1 MLWKCYT
8 QYVSKFWKLSSCP
21 RTGKGQFSFQ
31 FQSKAMPKKCSN
43 YSIIAFIS
51 HANKVMLKILQAR
64 PKRCVNLELL
74 NVQAGFRKVRGNRD
88 QISNICWIIEK
99 ARELQKTSTS
109 ASLTTLKPLTVW
121 ITADSGKFLKRW
133 KHQTTLHVSWETCM
147 QAKKLPNWTL
157 NNTGS
162 KLGKE
167 YIKAVYCQPTYLTYV
182 QSTSWE
188 TLGWMTHKVKS
199 RLPICSV
206 MFTSSRT
213 HEL

>member
-1 MLWKCYT
+1 MVARFC
-8 QYVSKFWKLSSCP
+8 SKSFKLGLHSTRTENFQMYKLDLEKSEEPEIKSPTSVWSYRKQESSTKP
-21 RTGKGQFSFQ
+21 
-31 FQSKAMPKKCSN
+31 
-43 YSIIAFIS
+43 
-51 HANKVMLKILQAR
+51 
-64 PKRCVNLELL
+64 
-74 NVQAGFRKVRGNRD
+74 
-88 QISNICWIIEK
+88 
-99 ARELQKTSTS
+99 STS
-109 ASLTTLKPLTVW
+109 VSITTLKPLTIW
-121 ITADSGKFLKRW
+121 ITTSCGKFLKRW

-147 QAKKLPNWTL
+147 QAKKLSNWTL

-199 RLPICSV
+199 RLPVCSV
-206 MFTSSRT
+206 VFTSLRT